1 MEDKHDAVEF
11 GERVPYSVECNGKT
25 LVTNQKKTENA
36 WDPRYRNELQ
46 KRRLA
51 ALSGGG
57 EKRIESQHKK
67 GKLTARERIEY
78 LFDAGSFVEINTLIE
93 AQNDRFGMGTK
104 RIPGDG
110 VVIGYGTIN
119 GRVVYASAQDFTV
132 IGGTLGEYHSQKIC
146 HIMDMA
152 LKMRAPYVS
161 INDSGGARIEEGISS
176 LDGYS
181 GIFYRNTKA
190 SGVIPQ
196 ISVILGPCAGGACY
210 SPAITDFIFMSK
222 HTANMFIT
230 GPAVVKSVLS
240 EDVSADE
247 LGGAAVHA
255 SKSGVIHFAYEDDYS
270 CLNGVKKLL
279 SYLPENCDEK
289 PPMMIG
295 KARDESYRLEEI
307 VPDNHKRLYNVKDVI
322 NAIVDVDSFFEV
334 QAEFAKNIVIGFAR
348 IDGEVLGIVAN
359 NPKGGLS
366 GSLDID
372 SSEKAARFVRFCDC
386 FNIPILTLVD
396 VPGFMPG
403 TKQEHGGIIRRG
415 AKLLYAYAEATVPK
429 VTLIL
434 RKAFGGAYI
443 AMNSKGMGAD
453 IVFAWPIAQTAV
465 MGAEGA
471 VAIMNGKQIN
481 ASEDPAA
488 EKARLVADYENEF
501 MTPYIAAEKGYIDE
515 VILPEETRRKIRSA
529 FEALKLKDRN
539 AAGFRAHGNIPL

>member
-1 MEDKHDAVEF
+1 MWDSKYREKL
-11 GERVPYSVECNGKT
+11 N
-25 LVTNQKKTENA
+25 KK
-36 WDPRYRNELQ
+36 R
-46 KRRLA
+46 A
-51 ALSGGG
+51 AAIAGGG
-57 EKRIESQHKK
+57 EKRVESQHNK
-67 GKLTARERIEY
+67 GKLTARERIDF
-78 LFDAGSFVEINTLIE
+78 LFDEGTFVEINTLIE
-93 AQNDRFGMGTK
+93 AQNHSFGMDKK

-110 VVIGYGTIN
+110 VLIGYGKIN

-132 IGGTLGEYHSQKIC
+132 IGGTLGEYHSKKIC

-152 LKMRAPYVS
+152 LKMRAPYVA

-190 SGVIPQ
+190 SGIIPQ

-210 SPAITDFIFMSK
+210 SPAITDFVFITK
-222 HTANMFIT
+222 KNANMFIT
-230 GPAVVKSVLS
+230 GPAVVKAMIG
-240 EDVSADE
+240 EDISADE
-247 LGGAAVHA
+247 LGGAEVHA
-255 SKSGVIHFAYEDDYS
+255 SKSGVVHFTYEDEKS
-270 CLNGVKKLL
+270 CLNGVRTLL
-279 SYLPENCDEK
+279 SYLPENCHED
-289 PPMMIG
+289 PPLMIG
-295 KARDESYRLEEI
+295 KARDESYLLEEI
-307 VPDNHKRLYNVKDVI
+307 VSDNQRSAYNIKDVV
-322 NAIVDVDSFFEV
+322 NTFVDVDSFFEI
-334 QAEFAKNIVIGFAR
+334 QAEFAKNIVIGLAR
-348 IDGEVLGIVAN
+348 MDGEVIGIVAN
-359 NPKGGLS
+359 NPKGGAA

-372 SSEKAARFVRFCDC
+372 ASEKAARFVRFCDC
-386 FNIPILTLVD
+386 FNIPILTIVD

-429 VTLIL
+429 VTLII

-471 VAIMNGKQIN
+471 VAIMNAKQIRN
-481 ASEDPAA
+481 ADDP
-488 EKARLVADYENEF
+488 EKERRKLIEQYENCF
-501 MTPYIAAEKGYIDE
+501 MNPYIAAERGFIDE

-539 AAGFRAHGNIPL
+539 EAGFRAHGNIPL

>member
-1 MEDKHDAVEF
+1 MWNSK
-11 GERVPYSVECNGKT
+11 
-25 LVTNQKKTENA
+25 
-36 WDPRYRNELQ
+36 YRDELE
-46 KRRLA
+46 KRRALA
-51 ALSGGG
+51 FAGGG
-57 EKRIESQHKK
+57 ERRIESQHKK
-67 GKLTARERIEY
+67 GKLTARERINY
-78 LFDAGSFVEINTLIE
+78 LFDEDSFVEINTLIE
-93 AQNDRFGMGTK
+93 SQDFHFGMDQK

-152 LKMRAPYVS
+152 LKMKAPYIS

-222 HTANMFIT
+222 KSANMFIT
-230 GPAVVKSVLS
+230 GPAVVKAVIG
-240 EDVSADE
+240 ETVSADE
-247 LGGAAVHA
+247 LGGAEVH
-255 SKSGVIHFAYEDDYS
+255 SVKSGVVHFTYENDAA
-270 CLNGVKKLL
+270 CLDGVKQLL

-289 PPMMIG
+289 PPMAIG

-307 VPDNHKRLYNVKDVI
+307 VPDSQKRVYDVKNVI
-322 NAIVDVDSFFEV
+322 NTFVDVDSFFEI
-334 QAEFAKNIVIGFAR
+334 QAQFAKNIVVGFAR
-348 IDGEVLGIVAN
+348 IDGEVIGIVAN
-359 NPKGGLS
+359 NPMGGIS

-471 VAIMNGKQIN
+471 VAIIKGKQIE
-481 ASEDPAA
+481 AAADPAA
-488 EKARLVADYENEF
+488 ERARLVADYENEF

>member
-1 MEDKHDAVEF
+1 M
-11 GERVPYSVECNGKT
+11 
-25 LVTNQKKTENA
+25 
-36 WDPRYRNELQ
+36 WDPKYREELNS
-46 KRRLA
+46 KRQE
-51 ALSGGG
+51 ALTGGG
-57 EKRIESQHKK
+57 DRRIASQHNK
-67 GKLTARERIEY
+67 GKLTARERLGY
-78 LFDAGSFVEINTLIE
+78 LFDEGSFVEINMLIE
-93 AQNDRFGMGTK
+93 AQDVHQGMEAK
-104 RIPGDG
+104 KIPGDG
-110 VVIGYGTIN
+110 VVIGYGKIN

-132 IGGTLGEYHSQKIC
+132 IGGTLGEYHSKKIC

-210 SPAITDFIFMSK
+210 SPAITDFVFMSK
-222 HTANMFIT
+222 KNANMFIT
-230 GPAVVKSVLS
+230 GPTVVKAVIG
-240 EDVSADE
+240 EDVTADE
-247 LGGAAVHA
+247 LGGASVHA
-255 SKSGVIHFAYEDDYS
+255 QKSGVVHFAYENDER
-270 CLNGVKKLL
+270 CLDGVKALL
-279 SYLPENCDEK
+279 SYLPENCDEQ
-289 PPMMIG
+289 PPFRIG
-295 KARDESYRLEEI
+295 KARDESYRLEDI
-307 VPDNHKRLYNVKDVI
+307 VSDNQRRAYNIKDVI
-322 NAIVDVDSFFEV
+322 NTFVDTDSFLEI
-334 QAEFAKNIVIGFAR
+334 QPEFAKNIVIGLSR
-348 IDGEVLGIVAN
+348 MDGEVLGIVAN
-359 NPKGGLS
+359 NPRGAIA

-403 TKQEHGGIIRRG
+403 TQQEHGGIIRRG

-453 IVFAWPIAQTAV
+453 IVFAWPIAETAV

-471 VAIMNGKQIN
+471 VAIISGKQIES
-481 ASEDPAA
+481 ADDPDSER
-488 EKARLVADYENEF
+488 KRLVKQYEDDYMN
-501 MTPYIAAEKGYIDE
+501 PYIAAEKGYIDE
-515 VILPEETRRKIRSA
+515 VILPEETRRKVRSA
-529 FEALKLKDRN
+529 FEALKLKDRK
-539 AAGFRAHGNIPL
+539 AAGFREHGNIPL

>member
-1 MEDKHDAVEF
+1 MWDK
-11 GERVPYSVECNGKT
+11 K
-25 LVTNQKKTENA
+25 
-36 WDPRYRNELQ
+36 YRNELKQ
-46 KRRLA
+46 RREA
-51 ALSGGG
+51 AFAGGG
-57 EKRIESQHKK
+57 ERRIESQHKK
-67 GKLTARERIEY
+67 GKLTARERLDY
-78 LFDAGSFVEINTLIE
+78 LFDRGTFVELNTLIE
-93 AQNDRFGMGTK
+93 AQDTRFGMDQK
-104 RIPGDG
+104 RVPGDG
-110 VVIGYGTIN
+110 VIIGYGEIN

-152 LKMRAPYVS
+152 LKMKAPYVS

-210 SPAITDFIFMSK
+210 SPAITDFIFMSQK
-222 HTANMFIT
+222 SANMFIT
-230 GPAVVKSVLS
+230 GPAVVEAVIG
-240 EDVSADE
+240 ERVSADE
-247 LGGAAVHA
+247 LGGAVVHA
-255 SKSGVIHFAYEDDYS
+255 SKSGVVHFAYENDHA
-270 CLNGVKKLL
+270 CLDGVKKLL
-279 SYLPENCDEK
+279 SYLPENSDEK
-289 PPMMIG
+289 PPEMVG
-295 KARDESYRLEEI
+295 KARDESFRLEEI
-307 VPDNHKRLYNVKDVI
+307 VPDNQRKVYDVKDVI
-322 NAIVDVDSFFEV
+322 RTFVDEDSFFEI
-334 QAEFAKNIVIGFAR
+334 QADFAKNIVIGLSR
-348 IDGEVLGIVAN
+348 MDGEVIGIVAN
-359 NPKGGLS
+359 NPGGGYA

-403 TKQEHGGIIRRG
+403 SKQEHSGIIRRG

-429 VTLIL
+429 VTLIM

-471 VAIMNGKQIN
+471 VSIMNKKRIEQSGNPIEERAYLVDQY
-481 ASEDPAA
+481 
-488 EKARLVADYENEF
+488 EKEF
-501 MTPYIAAEKGYIDE
+501 MTPYIAAERGYIDE
-515 VILPEETRRKIRSA
+515 VILPEETRGKIRSA

-539 AAGFRAHGNIPL
+539 AVGYRAHGNIPL

>member
-1 MEDKHDAVEF
+1 MWDA
-11 GERVPYSVECNGKT
+11 K
-25 LVTNQKKTENA
+25 
-36 WDPRYRNELQ
+36 YRDELE
-46 KRRLA
+46 KRRSA
-51 ALSGGG
+51 AVAGGG
-57 EKRIESQHKK
+57 EKRIENQHKK
-67 GKLTARERIEY
+67 GKLTARERIDF
-78 LFDAGSFVEINTLIE
+78 LFDEGSFVEINTLIE
-93 AQNDRFGMGTK
+93 SQDSRFGMDKK
-104 RIPGDG
+104 RVPGDG
-110 VVIGYGTIN
+110 VVIGYGMIN

-152 LKMRAPYVS
+152 LKMKAPYIS

-181 GIFYRNTKA
+181 GIFYRNTRA

-222 HTANMFIT
+222 KSANMFIT
-230 GPAVVKSVLS
+230 GPAVVKTVLG
-240 EDVSADE
+240 ETVSADE
-247 LGGAAVHA
+247 LGGAAIHA
-255 SKSGVIHFAYEDDYS
+255 SKSGVVHFAYEDDYK
-270 CLNGVKKLL
+270 CLDGVKQLL

-289 PPMMIG
+289 PPVVIG
-295 KARDESYRLEEI
+295 KARDESYRLENI
-307 VPDNHKRLYNVKDVI
+307 VPDNQRRIYSVKDVI
-322 NAIVDVDSFFEV
+322 NTFTDVDSFFEV

-348 IDGEVLGIVAN
+348 IDGEVIGIVAN

-471 VAIMNGKQIN
+471 VAIMNGKQIE
-481 ASEDPAA
+481 AAADPAA
-488 EKARLVADYENEF
+488 ERARLVSDYENEF